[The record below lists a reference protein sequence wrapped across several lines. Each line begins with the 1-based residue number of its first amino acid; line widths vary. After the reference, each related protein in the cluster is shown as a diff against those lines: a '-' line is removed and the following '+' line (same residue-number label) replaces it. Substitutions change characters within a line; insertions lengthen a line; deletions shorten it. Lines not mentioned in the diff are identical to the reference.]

1 MSRRS
6 LRLGVSASLLVLS
19 LSLSPSLEAAAS
31 RTHGPTPRA
40 VQQEPESPSLLRVLW
55 NMLSSVWAKE
65 GVKIDPNG

>member
-6 LRLGVSASLLVLS
+6 LRLCVSASLLVLG
-19 LSLSPSLEAAAS
+19 LSLSPSLEAAS

-40 VQQEPESPSLLRVLW
+40 VRQEPESPSLLRVLW
-55 NMLSSVWAKE
+55 NALSSVWAKD